1 MNPSQIAGGAL
12 FALGAVLLWL
22 AYGESNAPLDEV
34 TLALTGR
41 HTDRIVWYIVGGT
54 VAVVG
59 GGLLAMFG
67 RRSL

>member
-1 MNPSQIAGGAL
+1 MNTTQIAGGAI

-41 HTDRIVWYIVGGT
+41 HTDRIVWYLVGGT
-54 VAVVG
+54 VAAAG
-59 GGLLAMFG
+59 GALMTLFG
-67 RRSL
+67 RRTI

>member
-1 MNPSQIAGGAL
+1 MNPTQIAGGAL

-41 HTDRIVWYIVGGT
+41 HTDRIVWYLVGGA
-54 VAVVG
+54 VATVG
-59 GGLLAMFG
+59 GGLLALFG
-67 RRSL
+67 RRTI